1 MTMYSGT
8 VLMLRLLRSSLS
20 VEASFGTLLSGVIMY
35 LPQEI
40 IRKKRDGEVLT
51 EAEIRFFIQGVA
63 DNTVSE
69 GQIAAFAM
77 AIFFNEMS
85 MPERI
90 ALTCAMRDSGMVMDW
105 SHMNFDGPIVDK
117 HSTGGVG
124 DVTSLM
130 LGPMVAACGGYVPMI
145 SGRGL
150 GHTGGTLD
158 KLESIPGYNIT
169 PDNKRF
175 GEVVK
180 QAGVAIIGQTGD
192 LAPADKRV
200 YATRDIT
207 ATVDNISLITAS
219 ILSKKLA
226 AGLDSLV
233 MDVKVGSGAFMP
245 TYEASEEL
253 AKSIVAVANG
263 AGTKTTAI
271 LTDMNQVLASSAGN
285 AVEVREAVRFLT
297 GEYRNPR
304 LYEVTMASCAEMLVL
319 GNLASDETQA
329 REKLDQVL
337 NNGQA
342 AERFGKMI
350 AGLGGPAD
358 FVENY
363 ADYLPKAEI
372 IKPVLAERSGVVSA
386 MDTRAIGMAVV
397 GMGGG
402 RRVASDEIDYAVG
415 FDQFV
420 QLGDKVDSETP
431 LAMIHARDEAQWQ
444 QAAQA
449 LRNAVE
455 IGTSYTSTP
464 DVYRK
469 IRIEDI

>member
-1 MTMYSGT
+1 
-8 VLMLRLLRSSLS
+8 
-20 VEASFGTLLSGVIMY
+20 MY

-51 EAEIRFFIQGVA
+51 ADEINFFIQGVA
-63 DNTVSE
+63 NNSVSE

-77 AIFFNEMS
+77 TIFFNEMT

-90 ALTCAMRDSGMVMDW
+90 ALTCAMRDSGMVIDW
-105 SHMNFDGPIVDK
+105 SHMNFGGPIVDK

-130 LGPMVAACGGYVPMI
+130 LGPMVAACGGFVPMI

-169 PDNKRF
+169 PTNDVFYQVTKD
-175 GEVVK
+175 
-180 QAGVAIIGQTGD
+180 AGVAIIGQTGD

-226 AGLDSLV
+226 AGLESLV

-304 LYEVTMASCAEMLVL
+304 LLEVTMASCAEMLVL
-319 GNLASDETQA
+319 GKLAENTEDA
-329 REKLDQVL
+329 RAKLMEALD
-337 NNGQA
+337 NGKA
-342 AERFGKMI
+342 AECFGKMV

-363 ADYLPKAEI
+363 DNYLEKAEI
-372 IKPVLAERSGVVSA
+372 IKPVYATETGVVSA

-397 GMGGG
+397 SMGGG
-402 RRVASDEIDYAVG
+402 RRVATDEIDYAVG
-415 FDQFV
+415 FDNFIR
-420 QLGDKVDSETP
+420 LGEVADSDKP
-431 LAMIHARDEAQWQ
+431 LAVIHARTEEQWEEA
-444 QAAQA
+444 AKA
-449 LRNAVE
+449 LRSAITVGGE
-455 IGTSYTSTP
+455 YTPTP
-464 DVYRK
+464 EVYRQ
-469 IRIEDI
+469 IRAEDL

>member
-1 MTMYSGT
+1 MH
-8 VLMLRLLRSSLS
+8 
-20 VEASFGTLLSGVIMY
+20 

-40 IRKKRDGEVLT
+40 IRKKRDGEALT
-51 EAEIRFFIQGVA
+51 ADEISFFIQGVA

-77 AIFFNEMS
+77 AIFFNEMT
-85 MPERI
+85 MQERI
-90 ALTCAMRDSGMVMDW
+90 ALTCAMRDSGAVLNW
-105 SHMNFDGPIVDK
+105 SHMNFNGPIVDK

-130 LGPMVAACGGYVPMI
+130 LGPMVAACGGFVPMI

-158 KLESIPGYNIT
+158 KLESIPGYSTTPTNEEFGQIT
-169 PDNKRF
+169 KD
-175 GEVVK
+175 
-180 QAGVAIIGQTGD
+180 AGVAIIGQTGD
-192 LAPADKRV
+192 LAPADKRI

-226 AGLDSLV
+226 AGLESLV

-253 AKSIVAVANG
+253 AKSIAAVANG

-304 LYEVTMASCAEMLVL
+304 LLEVTMTLCAEMLVL
-319 GNLASDETQA
+319 GKLAKDAEDA
-329 REKLDQVL
+329 RAKLMAVL
-337 NNGQA
+337 DNGEA
-342 AERFGKMI
+342 AKCFGKMVS
-350 AGLGGPAD
+350 ALGGPVD

-363 ADYLPKAEI
+363 DNYLEKAAI
-372 IKPVLAERSGVVSA
+372 IKPVYATEAGVVSA

-397 GMGGG
+397 AMGGG
-402 RRVASDEIDYAVG
+402 RRVATDQVDHAVG
-415 FDQFV
+415 FDNFIR
-420 QLGDKVDSETP
+420 LGEMADNNKP
-431 LAMIHARDEAQWQ
+431 LAMVHARTEQQWEE
-444 QAAQA
+444 AAQA
-449 LRNAVE
+449 LRSAVTVGGEYTPTPE
-455 IGTSYTSTP
+455 I
-464 DVYRK
+464 YRQ
-469 IRIEDI
+469 IRAEDI

>member
-1 MTMYSGT
+1 
-8 VLMLRLLRSSLS
+8 
-20 VEASFGTLLSGVIMY
+20 MY

-51 EAEIRFFIQGVA
+51 ADEINFFIQGVA
-63 DNTVSE
+63 NNSVSE

-77 AIFFNEMS
+77 TIFFNEMT

-90 ALTCAMRDSGMVMDW
+90 ALTCAMRDSGMVIDW
-105 SHMNFDGPIVDK
+105 SHMNFGGPIVDK

-130 LGPMVAACGGYVPMI
+130 LGPMVAACGGFVPMI

-169 PDNKRF
+169 PKNDVF
-175 GEVVK
+175 GQVTK
-180 QAGVAIIGQTGD
+180 DAGVAIIGQTGD

-226 AGLDSLV
+226 AGLESLV

-304 LYEVTMASCAEMLVL
+304 LLEVTMASCAEMLVL
-319 GNLASDETQA
+319 GKLAENTEDA
-329 REKLDQVL
+329 RAKLMEALD
-337 NNGQA
+337 NGKA
-342 AERFGKMI
+342 AECFGKMV
-350 AGLGGPAD
+350 AGLGGPVD

-363 ADYLPKAEI
+363 DNYLEKAEI
-372 IKPVLAERSGVVSA
+372 IKPVYATETGVVSA

-397 GMGGG
+397 SMGGG
-402 RRVASDEIDYAVG
+402 RRVATDEIDYAVG
-415 FDQFV
+415 FDNFIR
-420 QLGDKVDSETP
+420 LGEVADSDKP
-431 LAMIHARDEAQWQ
+431 LAVIHARTEEQWEEA
-444 QAAQA
+444 AKA
-449 LRNAVE
+449 LRSAITVGGE
-455 IGTSYTSTP
+455 YTPTP
-464 DVYRK
+464 EVYRQ
-469 IRIEDI
+469 IRAEDL

>member
-1 MTMYSGT
+1 
-8 VLMLRLLRSSLS
+8 
-20 VEASFGTLLSGVIMY
+20 MY

-51 EAEIRFFIQGVA
+51 ADEINFFIQGVA
-63 DNTVSE
+63 NNTVSE

-77 AIFFNEMS
+77 TIFFNEMT
-85 MPERI
+85 MDERI
-90 ALTCAMRDSGMVMDW
+90 ALTCAMRDSGMVIDW
-105 SHMNFDGPIVDK
+105 SHMNFGGPIVDK

-124 DVTSLM
+124 DITSLM
-130 LGPMVAACGGYVPMI
+130 LGPMVAACGGFVPMI

-169 PDNKRF
+169 PSNDVF
-175 GEVVK
+175 GQVTK
-180 QAGVAIIGQTGD
+180 DAGVAIIGQTGD

-226 AGLDSLV
+226 AGLESLV

-304 LYEVTMASCAEMLVL
+304 LLEVTMASCAEMLVL
-319 GNLASDETQA
+319 GKLAENTEDA
-329 REKLDQVL
+329 RAKLMEVL
-337 NNGQA
+337 DNGKA
-342 AERFGKMI
+342 AECFGKMV

-363 ADYLPKAEI
+363 DNYLEKAEI
-372 IKPVLAERSGVVSA
+372 IKPVYATETGIVSA

-397 GMGGG
+397 AMGGG
-402 RRVASDEIDYAVG
+402 RRVATDEIDYAVG
-415 FDQFV
+415 FDEFIR
-420 QLGDKVDSETP
+420 LGEVADSDKP
-431 LAMIHARDEAQWQ
+431 LAVIHARTEEQWEEA
-444 QAAQA
+444 AKA
-449 LRNAVE
+449 LRSAIKVGGE
-455 IGTSYTSTP
+455 YTPTP
-464 DVYRK
+464 EVYRQ
-469 IRIEDI
+469 IRAEDI

>member
-1 MTMYSGT
+1 
-8 VLMLRLLRSSLS
+8 
-20 VEASFGTLLSGVIMY
+20 MY

-51 EAEIRFFIQGVA
+51 ADEINFFIQGVA
-63 DNTVSE
+63 NNTVSE

-77 AIFFNEMS
+77 TIFFNEMT
-85 MPERI
+85 MDERI
-90 ALTCAMRDSGMVMDW
+90 ALTCAMRDSGMVIDW
-105 SHMNFDGPIVDK
+105 SHVNFGGPIVDK

-130 LGPMVAACGGYVPMI
+130 LGPMVAACGGFVPMI

-169 PDNKRF
+169 PSNDVF
-175 GEVVK
+175 GQVTK
-180 QAGVAIIGQTGD
+180 DAGVAIIGQTGD

-226 AGLDSLV
+226 AGLESLV

-304 LYEVTMASCAEMLVL
+304 LLEVTMASCAEMLVL
-319 GNLASDETQA
+319 GKLAENTEDA
-329 REKLDQVL
+329 RAKLMEALD
-337 NNGQA
+337 NGKA
-342 AERFGKMI
+342 AACFGKMV

-363 ADYLPKAEI
+363 DNYLEKAEI
-372 IKPVLAERSGVVSA
+372 IKPVYATETGIVSA

-397 GMGGG
+397 AMGGG
-402 RRVASDEIDYAVG
+402 RRVATDEIDYAVG
-415 FDQFV
+415 FDEFIR
-420 QLGDKVDSETP
+420 LGEVADSDKP
-431 LAMIHARDEAQWQ
+431 LAVIHARTEEQWEEA
-444 QAAQA
+444 AKA
-449 LRNAVE
+449 LRSAIKVGGE
-455 IGTSYTSTP
+455 YTPTP
-464 DVYRK
+464 EVYRQ
-469 IRIEDI
+469 IRAEDI

>member
-1 MTMYSGT
+1 
-8 VLMLRLLRSSLS
+8 
-20 VEASFGTLLSGVIMY
+20 MY

-40 IRKKRDGEVLT
+40 IRKKRDGEVLS
-51 EAEIRFFIQGVA
+51 ADEINFFIQGVA
-63 DNTVSE
+63 NNTVSE

-77 AIFFNEMS
+77 TIFFNEMT
-85 MPERI
+85 MDERI
-90 ALTCAMRDSGMVMDW
+90 ALTCAMRDSGMVIDW
-105 SHMNFDGPIVDK
+105 SHMNFGGPIVDK

-130 LGPMVAACGGYVPMI
+130 LGPMVAACGGFVPMI

-169 PDNKRF
+169 PTNDVF
-175 GEVVK
+175 GQVTK
-180 QAGVAIIGQTGD
+180 DAGVAIIGQTGD

-226 AGLDSLV
+226 AGLESLV

-304 LYEVTMASCAEMLVL
+304 LLEVTMASCAEMLVL
-319 GNLASDETQA
+319 GKLAENTDDA
-329 REKLDQVL
+329 RAKLMEVL
-337 NNGQA
+337 DNGKA
-342 AERFGKMI
+342 AECFGKMI

-363 ADYLPKAEI
+363 ENYLEKAEI
-372 IKPVLAERSGVVSA
+372 IKPVYATETGIVSA

-397 GMGGG
+397 AMGGG
-402 RRVASDEIDYAVG
+402 RRVATDEIDYAVG
-415 FDQFV
+415 FDEFIR
-420 QLGDKVDSETP
+420 LGEVADSNKP
-431 LAMIHARDEAQWQ
+431 LAVIHARSEEQWEEA
-444 QAAQA
+444 AKA
-449 LRNAVE
+449 LRSAIKVGGE
-455 IGTSYTSTP
+455 YTPTP
-464 DVYRK
+464 EVYRQ
-469 IRIEDI
+469 IRAEDI

>member
-1 MTMYSGT
+1 
-8 VLMLRLLRSSLS
+8 
-20 VEASFGTLLSGVIMY
+20 MY

-51 EAEIRFFIQGVA
+51 ADEINFFIQGVA
-63 DNTVSE
+63 NNSVSE

-77 AIFFNEMS
+77 TIFFNEMT

-90 ALTCAMRDSGMVMDW
+90 ALTCAMRDSGMVIDW
-105 SHMNFDGPIVDK
+105 SHMNFGGPIVDK

-130 LGPMVAACGGYVPMI
+130 LGPMVAACGGFVPMI

-169 PDNKRF
+169 PTNDVF
-175 GEVVK
+175 GQVTK
-180 QAGVAIIGQTGD
+180 DAGVAIIGQTGD

-226 AGLDSLV
+226 AGLESLV

-304 LYEVTMASCAEMLVL
+304 LLEVTMASCAEMLVL
-319 GNLASDETQA
+319 GKLAKNTEDASA
-329 REKLDQVL
+329 KLMEALD
-337 NNGQA
+337 NGKA
-342 AERFGKMI
+342 AECFGKMV
-350 AGLGGPAD
+350 AGLGGPVD

-363 ADYLPKAEI
+363 DNYLEKAEI
-372 IKPVLAERSGVVSA
+372 IKPVYATETGVVSA

-397 GMGGG
+397 SMGGG
-402 RRVASDEIDYAVG
+402 RRVATDEIDYAVG
-415 FDQFV
+415 FDNFIRLGEV
-420 QLGDKVDSETP
+420 ADGDKP
-431 LAMIHARDEAQWQ
+431 LAVIHARTEEQWEEA
-444 QAAQA
+444 AKA
-449 LRNAVE
+449 LRSAITVGGE
-455 IGTSYTSTP
+455 YTPTP
-464 DVYRK
+464 EVYRQ
-469 IRIEDI
+469 IRAEDL